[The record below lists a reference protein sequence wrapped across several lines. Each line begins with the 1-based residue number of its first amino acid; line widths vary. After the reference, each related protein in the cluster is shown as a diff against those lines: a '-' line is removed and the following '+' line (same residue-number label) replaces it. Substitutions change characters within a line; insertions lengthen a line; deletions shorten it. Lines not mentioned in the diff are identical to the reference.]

1 MARSCSPVT
10 GNPSRENGRY
20 STDGWQINHCAV
32 VLVSDE
38 TEQNWIQKLKAN
50 ELILRGVKEIETRWL
65 KWTKRLSHKPGF
77 SLKIT
82 GKDVVFGAKQDLW
95 DSL

>member
-1 MARSCSPVT
+1 MKALGGLRRMTVLNLSRTKLTDAGVAELREMAGLQTLTLQR
-10 GNPSRENGRY
+10 
-20 STDGWQINHCAV
+20 
-32 VLVSDE
+32 
-38 TEQNWIQKLKAN
+38 
-50 ELILRGVKEIETRWL
+50 
-65 KWTKRLSHKPGF
+65 TKRLSHKPGF